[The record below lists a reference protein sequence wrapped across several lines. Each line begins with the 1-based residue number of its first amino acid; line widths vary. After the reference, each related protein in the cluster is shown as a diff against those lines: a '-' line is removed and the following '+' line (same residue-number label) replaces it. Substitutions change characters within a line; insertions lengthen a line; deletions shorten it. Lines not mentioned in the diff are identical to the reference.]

1 MKTLS
6 VKQPWA
12 FLLCAGIKDIENRT
26 WKTNYRGRVFIHAS
40 GQSWIWSKVIN
51 YLTPK
56 MKEVFENNKCTG
68 TWLRNLQKG
77 AIIGSVE
84 IVDCVINHPSI
95 WAEKTDGVLVGNKF
109 FTKEETK
116 PVYNW
121 VIANPILFANP
132 WLNIKGKLGLWEF
145 ENMKG
150 IYDTTRVKNNQ

>member
-12 FLLCAGIKDIENRT
+12 YLLCAGIKDIENRT
-26 WKTNYRGRVFIHAS
+26 WKTNYRGRVFIHAGMS
-40 GQSWIWSKVIN
+40 GSSYI
-51 YLTPK
+51 
-56 MKEVFENNKCTG
+56 FENRSLFRASQEAEI
-68 TWLRNLQKG
+68 WLNCDYESAIPKG

-84 IVDCVINHPSI
+84 IVDCVLNHESI
-95 WAEKTDGVLVGNKF
+95 WAEHKAAVQRKINGEKVFIEV
-109 FTKEETK
+109 

-121 VIANPILFANP
+121 VIANPIMFANP

-150 IYDTTRVKNNQ
+150 FYDTTLVRK